1 MLLTLTLHSDDP
13 ETPATELGHLLH
25 KHPDKCQR
33 FDLAFGAVHVFYT
46 EATPT
51 RCTAALLLDVDPVGL
66 ARSRSGAPE
75 NRPLWPYV
83 NDRPYVASSFLS
95 VAISRVLGT
104 ALGGRCERRPELAER
119 TLDLDATVAALSAG
133 PAPDWV
139 RGLFEPLGYTV
150 GLTPPVE
157 GVVGLTL
164 RGRVRLSALLA
175 HLYVLV
181 PVVDHEKHYWVDDR
195 EVDKL
200 LRHGAG
206 WLAAHP
212 ERAQIV
218 RRYLK
223 HQRGLCR
230 DALAALDATLVSEM
244 PEEMP
249 DAMPE
254 APEADDGAASEQRA
268 EAPLRLDDRRREV
281 VLSALRACGARTV
294 VDLGCGE
301 GKLLRALLADAAF
314 TEIIGVDVA
323 PTVLRRAS
331 ERLKLERMS
340 EERRARLTLLQG
352 SAVYRDDRLRGR
364 DAVVCVEVIE
374 HIDPDRLDA
383 FRDAVLGHLQARTVI
398 VTTPNAEYNV
408 LFREAGLRHTDHRFE
423 WTRAEFETWGIAAA
437 RAAGYGVRFEPVG
450 EPDPQLGPPTQMAVF
465 TREVAHAP

>member
-13 ETPATELGHLLH
+13 ATPATELGHLLH

-33 FDLAFGAVHVFYT
+33 FDLAFGAVHVFYP
-46 EATPT
+46 EATPA

-83 NDRPYVASSFLS
+83 NDRPYVASSFTS
-95 VAISRVLGT
+95 VAISRVLGS
-104 ALGGRCERRPELAER
+104 ALGGRSERRPDLAEQA
-119 TLDLDATVAALSAG
+119 LDLEATVAALAAG
-133 PAPDWV
+133 DAPGWV
-139 RGLFEPLGYTV
+139 AGLFEPLGYTV
-150 GLTPPVE
+150 SLTPPVE
-157 GVVGLTL
+157 GIVQLTL

-175 HLYVLV
+175 HLYVLL

-206 WLAAHP
+206 WLATHP

-230 DALAALDATLVSEM
+230 DALAALDATLVDDTAP
-244 PEEMP
+244 PEGTETE
-249 DAMPE
+249 PE
-254 APEADDGAASEQRA
+254 TDDGAASEQRA
-268 EAPLRLDDRRREV
+268 EAPLRLDDRRRET

-331 ERLKLERMS
+331 ERLKLERLP
-340 EERRARLTLLQG
+340 EERRARVTLLQG

-408 LFREAGLRHTDHRFE
+408 LFREAGMRHTDHRFE
-423 WTRAEFETWGIAAA
+423 WTRAEFEAWAAVAA

-450 EPDPQLGPPTQMAVF
+450 EADPQLGPPTQMAVF
-465 TREVAHAP
+465 TREAPHAP